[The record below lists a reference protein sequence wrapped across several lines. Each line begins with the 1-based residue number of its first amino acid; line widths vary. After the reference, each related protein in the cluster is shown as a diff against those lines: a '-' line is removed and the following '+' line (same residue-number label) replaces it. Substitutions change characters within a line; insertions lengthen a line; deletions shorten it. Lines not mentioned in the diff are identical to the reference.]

1 MAIKSNERILLSHGA
16 GGKLAHDLVMNLFLP
31 RLSNPALETMDDGA
45 VLANTPPGQLAVS
58 TDCFVVDPIFFPGGD
73 IGRLAI
79 CGTVNDVAMTGAKPR
94 WLTAGFILEEGFPIA
109 DLERIVD
116 SMAETA
122 REAGVGIAAGDTKVV
137 PRGHAD
143 KIFINTAGFGW
154 RQEGVAPHGAGAR
167 PGDAVLASGTLGDH
181 EICLMTLRAGLSL
194 DGNVDSDVAPVSGL
208 VSALIEAGIELHA
221 LRDPT
226 RGGTATVLNEIAT
239 SSQAAIRIEEEAI
252 PLRPGVRGACEIM
265 GFDPLYLASEGKMIV
280 ILPEA
285 EAKRAIEIMQ
295 AHPYGKGACK
305 IGEVLEGPA
314 GRVTLRTSIGG
325 ERIVDMLTG
334 EMLPRIC

>member
-1 MAIKSNERILLSHGA
+1 MEESHIKLGHGSGGVLTRRLIEETLLEFFDSPLLAPLPDGA
-16 GGKLAHDLVMNLFLP
+16 WLDCAGP
-31 RLSNPALETMDDGA
+31 RLAFT
-45 VLANTPPGQLAVS
+45 
-58 TDCFVVDPIFFPGGD
+58 TDSYVVDPIFFPGGD

-79 CGTVNDVAMTGAKPR
+79 CGTVNDVAMTGALPR
-94 WLTAGFILEEGFPIA
+94 WLTAGFIIEEGLPMA

-116 SMAETA
+116 SMAACAE
-122 REAGVGIAAGDTKVV
+122 EAGVGIAAGDTKVV

-143 KIFINTAGFGW
+143 RIFINTSGLGW
-154 RQEGVAPHGAGAR
+154 RPEGVRPTGAGAR

-181 EICLMTLRAGLSL
+181 EICLMTLRAGLRL
-194 DGNVDSDVAPVSGL
+194 DGEVPSDLAPLGGL
-208 VSALIEAGIELHA
+208 VRALVDAEVELHA

-226 RGGTATVLNEIAT
+226 RGGTATVLNEIA
-239 SSQAAIRIEEEAI
+239 AASGVAVRLEEEAI

-280 ILPEA
+280 VLPEA
-285 EAKRAIEIMQ
+285 EADRALEILRGQ
-295 AHPYGKGACK
+295 RYGENACR

-314 GRVTLRTSIGG
+314 GRVTLLTSIGG